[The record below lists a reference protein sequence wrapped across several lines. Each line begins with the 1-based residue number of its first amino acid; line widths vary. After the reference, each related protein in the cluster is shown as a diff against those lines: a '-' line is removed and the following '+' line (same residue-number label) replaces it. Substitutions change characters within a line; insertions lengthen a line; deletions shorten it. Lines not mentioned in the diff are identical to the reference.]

1 MTLGTV
7 LRRGVA
13 VFAIGGLIGG
23 LHAGTAAAE
32 PAVEPVVD
40 IVPGAPT
47 PEAAPA
53 PEAAP
58 DGAPPPPDGAVESTP
73 PAVTDTPDGW
83 TLTLSAEDETQAPI
97 PPLTTALSTREYVVG
112 GTYTGSITGPDDAP
126 AGGTLEVGYE
136 IGCGID
142 MSTSDGVTIGG
153 TAGITPGVT
162 GPVTGVP
169 GDVLPLVVAP
179 IAGVLNVGLKPGLV
193 IVVPVVKKQF
203 RGPNPWVMVSNF
215 HVKIDGCVGQSF
227 IRSYAVLNRVTDESD
242 VVLSYVGVTKA
253 V

>member
-1 MTLGTV
+1 
-7 LRRGVA
+7 LRKPRRPPRGA
-13 VFAIGGLIGG
+13 L
-23 LHAGTAAAE
+23 
-32 PAVEPVVD
+32 P
-40 IVPGAPT
+40 
-47 PEAAPA
+47 
-53 PEAAP
+53 
-58 DGAPPPPDGAVESTP
+58 SNP
-73 PAVTDTPDGW
+73 PAILKTPDGW
-83 TLTLSAEDETQAPI
+83 TLGLGARDEQQVPVA
-97 PPLTTALSTREYVVG
+97 PLTTALSSREYLASGIFVG
-112 GTYTGSITGPDDAP
+112 SLSGPTQP
-126 AGGTLEVGYE
+126 QGVLEVGYE